1 MKLKVGD
8 RVRIK
13 NKRGKH
19 WNDKGKMDKWM
30 GKEVTINEINGNI
43 IHIKEDAGEFM
54 HGELEGWS
62 WKEEDFEPIDNK
74 ETLVIYR
81 KGNETIGILKKNG
94 EELRRAVAKCCKDD
108 TYIFQTGVE
117 LVTERIFD
125 LGQSQPKAF
134 DMKVVC
140 VSSATPDFTLGK
152 VYKVEN
158 GTFVGN
164 EGTKYCY
171 FRDLEDLNLQMESQF
186 IEYVE

>member
-13 NKRGKH
+13 NGRGWS
-19 WNDKGKMDKWM
+19 WNQEGKMDKWM
-30 GKEVTINEINGNI
+30 GKVVTINEINGKD
-43 IHIKEDAGEFM
+43 IHIKEDAGEYVY
-54 HGELEGWS
+54 GKLNGWT
-62 WKEEDFEPIDNK
+62 WLKEDFEPIDIK

-81 KGNETIGILKKNG
+81 KGNKTIGILKSNG
-94 EELRRAVAKCCKDD
+94 EEIRRAAAKCRKDD
-108 TYIFQTGVE
+108 TYIFQTGAE

-125 LGQSQPKAF
+125 LGQSQPKSF

-158 GTFVGN
+158 GTIEGN

-171 FRDLEDLNLQMESQF
+171 FRDLEDINLQMDSQF
-186 IEYVE
+186 IEFIE

>member
-1 MKLKVGD
+1 MELKVGD

-13 NKRGKH
+13 NRRGYG
-19 WNDKGKMDKWM
+19 WNSDGKMDKWM
-30 GKEVTINEINGNI
+30 GKEVTIRKVYDANI
-43 IHIKEDAGEFM
+43 VLIEEDVGER
-54 HGELEGWS
+54 GSADGWA
-62 WKEEDFEPIDNK
+62 WRKEDFEPIDNK

-81 KGNETIGILKKNG
+81 KGNETIGILKSNG
-94 EELRRAVAKCCKDD
+94 EEIRRAVAKCRKDD
-108 TYIFQTGVE
+108 TCIFQTGVE

-158 GTFVGN
+158 GTIEGN

-186 IEYVE
+186 IKFVE